1 MRELNIL
8 TPKTS
13 IRVCLRQ
20 SQCQVQGL
28 WTWLLDWSDH
38 RRRAWILKNIPKMMM
53 GRENYSLKYVNEK
66 IKSGSV
72 ERGGGGGRGYLNII
86 WKFWKRG
93 KVIVLFVLWIFFF
106 LSFFFL
112 SFFRP
117 DATLTKLGANCSPIE
132 SVRFLVNLKFDI
144 VSTTMEGIFYWI
156 DLNLILINLCRVD
169 TALKVCN

>member
-1 MRELNIL
+1 MRELKIL

-28 WTWLLDWSDH
+28 WTWLLDWSYH
-38 RRRAWILKNIPKMMM
+38 MRRAWILKNIPKMMM
-53 GRENYSLKYVNEK
+53 GRKNYGLKYVNEK
-66 IKSGSV
+66 I
-72 ERGGGGGRGYLNII
+72 RLDQLTGGGERGYLNII
-86 WKFWKRG
+86 WKFWKRAQSHC
-93 KVIVLFVLWIFFF
+93 FVCVMDFFS

-117 DATLTKLGANCSPIE
+117 DTTLTKLGANCSPIE

-144 VSTTMEGIFYWI
+144 GSTTMEGIFCWS
-156 DLNLILINLCRVD
+156 DLNLIPINLCRVD

>member
-1 MRELNIL
+1 
-8 TPKTS
+8 
-13 IRVCLRQ
+13 
-20 SQCQVQGL
+20 
-28 WTWLLDWSDH
+28 
-38 RRRAWILKNIPKMMM
+38 MM

-112 SFFRP
+112 FFGPMQRLRSLE
-117 DATLTKLGANCSPIE
+117 LTA
-132 SVRFLVNLKFDI
+132 VQ
-144 VSTTMEGIFYWI
+144 
-156 DLNLILINLCRVD
+156 
-169 TALKVCN
+169 LKVFDFWLI

>member
-1 MRELNIL
+1 MRELEIL

-38 RRRAWILKNIPKMMM
+38 MRRAWILKNIPKMMM

-72 ERGGGGGRGYLNII
+72 ERGGGGRGYLNII

-144 VSTTMEGIFYWI
+144 VSTTMEGIFYWS